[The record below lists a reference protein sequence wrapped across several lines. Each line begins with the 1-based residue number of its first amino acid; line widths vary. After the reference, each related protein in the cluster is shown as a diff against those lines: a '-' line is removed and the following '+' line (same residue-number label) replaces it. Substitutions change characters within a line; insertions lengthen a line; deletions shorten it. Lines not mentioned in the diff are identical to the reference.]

1 MARPSTTRH
10 GISLMTDDA
19 FPDLY
24 LSGSADLIAEAI
36 EEMHGWPDLNPDVL
50 AALMELPDTLVE
62 LTNAWPW

>member
-1 MARPSTTRH
+1 M
-10 GISLMTDDA
+10 IDDD